1 MGSVKFEI
9 GRDQQVENQAGV
21 DAAGLKQNVSF
32 GKSVFVLN
40 TFNWLDEVHTHYGR

>member
-32 GKSVFVLN
+32 GKSVFVLK
-40 TFNWLDEVHTHYGR
+40 TFN